1 MDPAAKEG
9 RLYVQQGHKFG
20 AKRWKKNWFV
30 LYPAS
35 QHGVARLEFFDCKD
49 PGAASEKL
57 STKRLDK
64 KIIRLADCLSVA
76 PVPESGPKDSTAA
89 FRLDT
94 SDRSYLFAAEKEQ
107 SAAWVEKLC
116 EIAFSGNSPNGARPA
131 AGSSR
136 ECDVGAPA
144 LEMAVNSIYYSREEV
159 NAFWVTVQRTEAAE
173 RCALHG
179 AYVLKAERDS
189 LILKEPRTQE
199 TLYTWPYRLL
209 RRYGRDK
216 VMFSFEAGRRCESG
230 PGNFTFETKQG
241 NEIFQLVEASI
252 REQKAQVEENRQSC
266 DSLDLDCP
274 SVVLIRNALADS
286 LSLELPPEGD
296 GSAVLKAGLAAK
308 LSAAPEERDAV
319 ALLRART
326 LPEPPVPPKPA
337 HPSTPPRSPLPKVPR
352 AVPPAEDPASVY
364 SEPLD
369 SVKGFRTRLDPLYSD
384 PIDSK
389 AGGGAVGHG
398 PAPEEA
404 KRGKPSSLYS
414 GLYEQVQPAGNSQAE
429 RLLRSRVHI
438 YDEPEGRAPRSTPAN
453 SSIYDEA
460 RLRSE
465 AWRTQG
471 IEDEGGYEYPY
482 NPSTDDYSVP
492 AFQLKA
498 GTKGPKPVPAPK
510 PQATFIPKAAERST
524 EPSKRRV
531 NLAPDRAGVQAGFNN
546 NNNNNEVLYS
556 QVLKPLR
563 GPEQEL
569 SVDENAL
576 TPIYE
581 DLGEI

>member
-1 MDPAAKEG
+1 MMP
-9 RLYVQQGHKFG
+9 LQ
-20 AKRWKKNWFV
+20 RWKKNWFV

-49 PGAASEKL
+49 PGAPAEKL

-64 KIIRLADCLSVA
+64 KIIRLADCVSVA
-76 PVPESGPKDSTAA
+76 SVPESGPKDSTAV
-89 FRLDT
+89 FRLET

-107 SAAWVEKLC
+107 SVEWVKKLC
-116 EIAFSGNSPNGARPA
+116 EIAFSVSTASKESDTGAL
-131 AGSSR
+131 
-136 ECDVGAPA
+136 A

-179 AYVLKAERDS
+179 SYMLKAEQDS

-241 NEIFQLVEASI
+241 NEIFRLVEASI

-286 LSLELPPEGD
+286 LSLELP
-296 GSAVLKAGLAAK
+296 
-308 LSAAPEERDAV
+308 
-319 ALLRART
+319 
-326 LPEPPVPPKPA
+326 
-337 HPSTPPRSPLPKVPR
+337 
-352 AVPPAEDPASVY
+352 DPASLY
-364 SEPLD
+364 SEPMD
-369 SVKGFRTRLDPLYSD
+369 AVKGVRARLDPLYSD

-389 AGGGAVGHG
+389 PGGGAMGHG
-398 PAPEEA
+398 PAQDEA
-404 KRGKPSSLYS
+404 KLRKPGCLYS
-414 GLYEQVQPAGNSQAE
+414 GLYDQVQPAGKSQAK
-429 RLLRSRVHI
+429 RGLRCREHI
-438 YDEPEGRAPRSTPAN
+438 YDEPEGRAPHPVPAN
-453 SSIYDEA
+453 TSIYDEA
-460 RLRSE
+460 RPTGE

-482 NPSTDDYSVP
+482 NPRTDDYSVP
-492 AFQLKA
+492 AFQHKA
-498 GTKGPKPVPAPK
+498 GPKGPKPIPAPK
-510 PQATFIPKAAERST
+510 PQSV
-524 EPSKRRV
+524 S
-531 NLAPDRAGVQAGFNN
+531 GSNN

-556 QVLKPLR
+556 QVLKPLQVP
-563 GPEQEL
+563 GQEL
-569 SVDENAL
+569 SVDENGKVVEM
-576 TPIYE
+576 IMK
-581 DLGEI
+581 

>member
-1 MDPAAKEG
+1 MDPPAKEG
-9 RLYVQQGHKFG
+9 RLFVHQGLKFG

-49 PGAASEKL
+49 PGAPVEKL

-64 KIIRLADCLSVA
+64 KIIRLADCVSVA
-76 PVPESGPKDSTAA
+76 PVPESGPKDSTAT

-94 SDRSYLFAAEKEQ
+94 SDKSYLFAAEREQ
-107 SAAWVEKLC
+107 SAEWVEKLC
-116 EIAFSGNSPNGARPA
+116 EIAFSGNSPNGARSA
-131 AGSSR
+131 AGCSR
-136 ECDVGAPA
+136 ECEAGAPA
-144 LEMAVNSIYYSREEV
+144 LEMSVNSIYYSREEV
-159 NAFWVTVQRTEAAE
+159 NTFWVTVQRTEAAE

-179 AYVLKAERDS
+179 AYMLKAERDGLS
-189 LILKEPRTQE
+189 LKEPRTQE

-274 SVVLIRNALADS
+274 NVVLIRNALADS
-286 LSLELPPEGD
+286 LSLELPPDGE
-296 GSAVLKAGLAAK
+296 GSAVPKAGLAAK
-308 LSAAPEERDAV
+308 LSAALEERDSV
-319 ALLRART
+319 MLLKART
-326 LPEPPVPPKPA
+326 LPEPPVPPKPG
-337 HPSTPPRSPLPKVPR
+337 HPSTPPRSPLPKIPR
-352 AVPPAEDPASVY
+352 AVPPAEDPTSVY
-364 SEPLD
+364 SEPMD
-369 SVKGFRTRLDPLYSD
+369 AVKGFRTRLDPLYSD

-389 AGGGAVGHG
+389 ARGGAVGRG

-404 KRGKPSSLYS
+404 KCGKLSSLYS
-414 GLYEQVQPAGNSQAE
+414 GLYDQVQPAGNSQAE
-429 RLLRSRVHI
+429 RLLRGREHI
-438 YDEPEGRAPRSTPAN
+438 YDEPEGRAPRPLPAN

-460 RLRSE
+460 RPVSE

-471 IEDEGGYEYPY
+471 IDDGDGYEYPY

-492 AFQLKA
+492 AFQNKA
-498 GTKGPKPVPAPK
+498 GAKGPKPIPAPK
-510 PQATFIPKAAERST
+510 PPAVFIPKAAERST
-524 EPSKRRV
+524 EASKRYG
-531 NLAPDRAGVQAGFNN
+531 NLAPDKAGVRSGFNSN
-546 NNNNNEVLYS
+546 NSNNEVLYS
-556 QVLKPLR
+556 QVLKPPR
-563 GPEQEL
+563 VPGQEL

>member
-49 PGAASEKL
+49 PGAPAEKL

-76 PVPESGPKDSTAA
+76 PMPESGPKDSTAV
-89 FRLDT
+89 FRLET

-107 SAAWVEKLC
+107 SAEWVKKLC
-116 EIAFSGNSPNGARPA
+116 EIAFSGNSTSLAQPGC
-131 AGSSR
+131 SKES
-136 ECDVGAPA
+136 DVGAPA

-179 AYVLKAERDS
+179 AYMLKAEQDS

-241 NEIFQLVEASI
+241 NEIFRLVEASI

-286 LSLELPPEGD
+286 LSLELPAEGD
-296 GSAVLKAGLAAK
+296 GPTVPKAGLAAK
-308 LSAAPEERDAV
+308 LSAAPEERDAI
-319 ALLRART
+319 ALLKART

-352 AVPPAEDPASVY
+352 ALLPSEDPASLY
-364 SEPLD
+364 SEPMD
-369 SVKGFRTRLDPLYSD
+369 AVKGIRARLDPLYSD

-389 AGGGAVGHG
+389 PGGGAMGHG
-398 PAPEEA
+398 PAQEEA
-404 KRGKPSSLYS
+404 KLRKPGCLYS
-414 GLYEQVQPAGNSQAE
+414 GLYDRVQPAGNSQAE
-429 RLLRSRVHI
+429 RLPRCREHI
-438 YDEPEGRAPRSTPAN
+438 YDEPEGRAPHPVPAN
-453 SSIYDEA
+453 TSIYDEA
-460 RLRSE
+460 RPTGE

-482 NPSTDDYSVP
+482 NPRTDDYSVP
-492 AFQLKA
+492 AFQHKA
-498 GTKGPKPVPAPK
+498 GPKGPKPIPAPK
-510 PQATFIPKAAERST
+510 PQSVFIPKGAERSP
-524 EPSKRRV
+524 EPSKWRV
-531 NLAPDRAGVQAGFNN
+531 NLAPDKPGVRSGFNN

-563 GPEQEL
+563 VPGQEL

-576 TPIYE
+576 MPIYE

>member
-1 MDPAAKEG
+1 MDSAAKEG

-20 AKRWKKNWFV
+20 AKRWKKNWVV

-49 PGAASEKL
+49 PGAPAEKL

-64 KIIRLADCLSVA
+64 KILRLADCVSVV
-76 PVPESGPKDSTAA
+76 PVPESGPKGSTAVSA
-89 FRLDT
+89 WRPATEATCSLRRRSRALSGWRSCVRLP
-94 SDRSYLFAAEKEQ
+94 
-107 SAAWVEKLC
+107 
-116 EIAFSGNSPNGARPA
+116 FSGNSTNGAR
-131 AGSSR
+131 AGGSK
-136 ECDVGAPA
+136 ECDGGAPA

-159 NAFWVTVQRTEAAE
+159 NDFWVTVQRTEAAE
-173 RCALHG
+173 RCVLHG
-179 AYVLKAERDS
+179 AYLLKAEQDS

-241 NEIFQLVEASI
+241 NEIFRLVEASI

-286 LSLELPPEGD
+286 LSLELPAEGD
-296 GSAVLKAGLAAK
+296 GPMVPKAGLATK
-308 LSAAPEERDAV
+308 LSAAPEERDTI
-319 ALLRART
+319 ALLKART
-326 LPEPPVPPKPA
+326 LPEPPKPA
-337 HPSTPPRSPLPKVPR
+337 HPSTSPRSPLPKVPR
-352 AVPPAEDPASVY
+352 AVPPSEDPASLY
-364 SEPLD
+364 SEPMD
-369 SVKGFRTRLDPLYSD
+369 AVKGIWARLDPLYSD

-389 AGGGAVGHG
+389 PGGGAMCHG
-398 PAPEEA
+398 PAQEEV
-404 KRGKPSSLYS
+404 KLRKPGSLYS
-414 GLYEQVQPAGNSQAE
+414 GLYDQVQPAGNSQAE
-429 RLLRSRVHI
+429 RLLRCKEHI
-438 YDEPEGRAPRSTPAN
+438 YDEPEGRAPHPVPAN
-453 SSIYDEA
+453 ASIYDEA
-460 RLRSE
+460 RPTSE

-471 IEDEGGYEYPY
+471 IEDKSGNEYPY
-482 NPSTDDYSVP
+482 NPRTDDYSVP
-492 AFQLKA
+492 AFQHKA
-498 GTKGPKPVPAPK
+498 GPKGPKPIPAPK
-510 PQATFIPKAAERST
+510 PQAVFIPKGTERSP
-524 EPSKRRV
+524 EPSKWHV
-531 NLAPDRAGVQAGFNN
+531 NLAPDKAGVRSGFNI

-563 GPEQEL
+563 APGQEL

-576 TPIYE
+576 MPIYE